1 MWWTWNLLEFG
12 TLALISGTLSLRLL
26 KTVDYL
32 FSDDNKRV
40 EVRMLALRLTL
51 RLALRL
57 LKTVDSLFSDGNY
70 NVEVRILVLRV
81 RGEAGRCRQSFFDL
95 NMLAHDIP
103 TKESLNA
110 GNMSSSSAKV
120 LYSGERIS

>member
-1 MWWTWNLLEFG
+1 MNLLEFSESSSKGFTLKYVFESIWFVGDLFVWWTWNLLEFG

-57 LKTVDSLFSDGNY
+57 LKTVDSLFSDGN
-70 NVEVRILVLRV
+70 
-81 RGEAGRCRQSFFDL
+81 
-95 NMLAHDIP
+95 
-103 TKESLNA
+103 
-110 GNMSSSSAKV
+110 
-120 LYSGERIS
+120 

>member
-51 RLALRL
+51 RL

-70 NVEVRILVLRV
+70 NVEVRILVLRL

-120 LYSGERIS
+120 LYSGEGIS